1 LPYSPE
7 PNLFIDGLLTLGRPD
22 IRFGDAG
29 AEFLMLSE
37 TLHQTYG
44 EELTSA
50 HGPEA
55 SSAVQVDSQNNR
67 HPDRDQ
73 AFLTDFVGA
82 ATPTDLSRLAADFA
96 ATNFLP
102 QSHAV
107 PTTVNRQLFNTVGT
121 GFKEYKADLR
131 SPELSGGRPFAAP
144 VDHTPGGDTRTW
156 QRALSERQLK
166 QLGAQPHNQLVTAIS
181 LPAPDAG
188 PVPQPPADKE
198 TFTGVDPRV
207 ESTGQA
213 RTIGVPD
220 SQRLVAAHLVA
231 TSNDSGTIQQQFA
244 TATTMAD
251 RGGLS
256 LQPGSLYHAIAAA
269 VPGTDAD
276 GNRAATLRAG
286 RDRVNLDTAAEMR
299 RTGPYDN
306 AHFVRAALAP
316 DVPATTRRTDPLD
329 TAEIAR
335 IAAAHDVVE
344 LAAATGTKV
353 QLTIHDDSGN
363 PPRTHPVQGARPLGR
378 LELRRTVDAHGHATY
393 APYTPPVAPA
403 ADSDSEDDGPGF
415 GMFGDEDSDSDRGG
429 LDVFGSFAPAGDTST
444 SDATTPAPTAEP
456 VGSGLVL
463 ATPDDAATRS
473 IAGVYPDRSD
483 RYHVFAH
490 GEQQALQV
498 GTARISPAELAAQIR
513 ADGARWAGR
522 PIVLIV
528 CDSGIDRQN
537 GFAAQLARELPG
549 TPIIAPNG
557 VVWAGPTGH
566 AVVTASELRGPDGEP
581 VTPPEQGHHFV
592 RFEASATDPAQLT
605 VTDLGHILDSN
616 ATLGDVD
623 PGRMAQ
629 AIDQLAGWAQSDANR
644 LAARVQP
651 AVDTIA
657 PALADVPAAAS
668 AQQTAGDLSRDAQAD
683 HAGLATNRLDLEQRA
698 SQAPK
703 LAQAG
708 VDAANRAGDSPDARH
723 LRRIA
728 TEAQN
733 RVRDENGPV
742 RQSLSGA
749 AREAATVRDFRDD
762 AARAATTAARAS
774 EDLRYLRSSHDRLTT
789 LAAEARDRAD
799 RAVQAAADADAA
811 LKLPPGPQRDLALA
825 DALLRA
831 YPAVDGTS
839 RRLSESRRV
848 LSDLGMLG
856 DLPTAV
862 RDIRADAQDAADM
875 VAELTFQQPRVRAA
889 QAASVAHLDA
899 ARASLT
905 ASEQLITDVYDLAD
919 RLGVSPDPIGT
930 DTDSDLE
937 PPADLLTETTPD
949 DSGSDWDLEPPA
961 DLLTETALDDSD
973 WDLEPPA
980 DLLVETDDHG
990 RLVPFAA
997 APEPPVPL
1005 RPKDPRESN
1014 EQFERRLGAHLSRSP
1029 QVRETAV
1036 KVAARLNEVLNAA
1049 RAKPSPAGT
1058 PGKAFVQRKAD
1069 SAGQAGT
1076 GLKDTE
1082 VTSLLRD
1089 GNLREVMTALYN
1101 AAYYNKKPGAGE
1113 TTFKLL
1119 ALDIIRNR
1127 DWERSDRLG
1136 LDTAEL
1142 KAYADFLDNPLRQA
1156 VKQELPPEREFDGDD
1171 DPFRAFNLIAR
1182 SGDRRKA
1189 DLAVREQN
1197 ESGRT
1202 ARGSRDQV
1210 RGPYAVTPRQ
1220 LRLAGTDLGAFEAA
1234 FLRSKAAGPFTVD
1247 TMSTED
1253 VPLDQVVYGPDGRP
1267 DLSAV
1272 LGAKN
1277 TAAVTV
1283 EFGPEVDGRPSVS
1296 RVTREVF
1303 GTAKHP
1309 EPWKSWLGPDEQ
1321 GPELPLPWVSGRAFY
1336 RLDPDSA
1343 WFQEVSGEREIP
1355 VTSGTSLTSARL
1367 LTMFRMLNVP
1377 GVTERD
1383 FLAAATGW
1391 MLAADNHSLYEV
1403 LRGAEIAGVQLT
1415 ETPAA
1420 EITSAGRLYDEVRE
1434 AGLDMP
1440 ADDRPA
1446 PVEAVPAPAAVAGP
1460 GVVRTLVSGS
1470 SESAAA
1476 AATVTGPPGHFT
1488 VVSHDRF
1495 DDGRPVTARELAD
1508 RIRTDPQYTGQPITL
1523 IICDSGVP
1531 GGLAQQLADLLPG
1544 TDVHAPDGPVW
1555 TTRGGEAFVS
1565 AVSAYGPDGRPKPP
1579 QLPPT
1584 GTWRTYRSPAETG
1597 IDGRRSGPYLSGA
1610 DAGRSLTPDL
1620 HFAHRWASFQPVRVE
1635 GGRNTAF
1642 DALTRNSREVTPA
1655 NYRQTTIELKND
1667 GVPLS
1672 FVVNAMMPAAD
1683 IHQIPAVIASITDGL

>member
-1 LPYSPE
+1 
-7 PNLFIDGLLTLGRPD
+7 
-22 IRFGDAG
+22 
-29 AEFLMLSE
+29 
-37 TLHQTYG
+37 
-44 EELTSA
+44 
-50 HGPEA
+50 
-55 SSAVQVDSQNNR
+55 
-67 HPDRDQ
+67 
-73 AFLTDFVGA
+73 
-82 ATPTDLSRLAADFA
+82 
-96 ATNFLP
+96 TNFLP

-131 SPELSGGRPFAAP
+131 SPELAGGRPFAAP

-156 QRALSERQLK
+156 QQTLSERQLK

-198 TFTGVDPRV
+198 VFTGVDPRV
-207 ESTGQA
+207 ESTGEA

-244 TATTMAD
+244 AATMMAD

-256 LQPGSLYHAIAAA
+256 LQPDSLYHAIAE
-269 VPGTDAD
+269 VLPGTGPD
-276 GNRAATLRAG
+276 GNRTDTLRAG

-299 RTGPYDN
+299 RAGPYDN
-306 AHFVRAALAP
+306 AHFVRAVLAP
-316 DVPATTRRTDPLD
+316 DVPVDNRRADPLD
-329 TAEIAR
+329 AAEIAR

-363 PPRTHPVQGARPLGR
+363 PPRTYPVQGARPLGR
-378 LELRRTVDAHGHATY
+378 LELRRTVDAHGRATY
-393 APYTPPVAPA
+393 APYTPPVVPAP
-403 ADSDSEDDGPGF
+403 DSDTEDDDPGF
-415 GMFGDEDSDSDRGG
+415 GMFGDEDSDGDRGG
-429 LDVFGSFAPAGDTST
+429 LDLFGSFAPADGTST
-444 SDATTPAPTAEP
+444 TSAPATAPTAEP
-456 VGSGLVL
+456 VGAGLVL

-473 IAGVYPDRSD
+473 IAEAYPDRSD

-490 GEQQALQV
+490 GEQQALRV
-498 GTARISPAELAAQIR
+498 GTARISPAELAARIR
-513 ADGARWAGR
+513 ADHARWAGR

-528 CDSGIDRQN
+528 CDSGIDREN

-549 TPIIAPNG
+549 TPVIAPNG

-581 VTPPEQGHHFV
+581 ITPPEQGHHFV

-605 VTDLGHILDSN
+605 VTDLGHVLDSN

-623 PGRMAQ
+623 PDRMAR
-629 AIDQLAGWAQSDANR
+629 AIDQLAGWARSDATQ
-644 LAARVQP
+644 LATDVQP

-668 AQQTAGDLSRDAQAD
+668 AHQTAREISGDAQAD
-683 HAGLATNRLDLEQRA
+683 HADLAANRLDLEQRA
-698 SQAPK
+698 DQAPK
-703 LAQAG
+703 LAQAAD
-708 VDAANRAGDSPDARH
+708 DAANRAGGSPDGRH

-733 RVRDENGPV
+733 RVRDQSGPV
-742 RQSLSGA
+742 RRSLAGA

-762 AARAATTAARAS
+762 AARAETTAGRAA
-774 EDLRYLRSSHDRLTT
+774 EDLQYLQSAHDRLTA
-789 LAAEARDRAD
+789 LATEARDRAD
-799 RAVQAAADADAA
+799 RAAQAAADADAA
-811 LKLPPGPQRDLALA
+811 RKLPPGPQRDLALA
-825 DALLRA
+825 DSLLRA
-831 YPAVDGTS
+831 YPALNATAE
-839 RRLSESRRV
+839 RLTESRQV

-856 DLPTAV
+856 DLPAAV
-862 RDIRADAQDAADM
+862 RDIRADAQDAADQ
-875 VAELTFQQPRVRAA
+875 VAEVAFQQPRAHAA
-889 QAASVAHLDA
+889 HAASVAHMDA
-899 ARASLT
+899 AHNSLT
-905 ASEQLITDVYDLAD
+905 TSEQLLTDVYDLAD
-919 RLGVSPDPIGT
+919 QLGVSPEPIGT
-930 DTDSDLE
+930 DSDSNLD
-937 PPADLLTETTPD
+937 PPADLLAETT
-949 DSGSDWDLEPPA
+949 
-961 DLLTETALDDSD
+961 LDDSD
-973 WDLEPPA
+973 SDLDPPA
-980 DLLVETDDHG
+980 DLLVETDDRG
-990 RLVPFAA
+990 RLVPFGT
-997 APEPPVPL
+997 APEPPAPL
-1005 RPKDPRESN
+1005 RPKSPQESN

-1029 QVRETAV
+1029 RIRDTAV
-1036 KVAARLNEVLNAA
+1036 KVAARLNEVLNDAK
-1049 RAKPSPAGT
+1049 AKPSPTGA

-1076 GLKDTE
+1076 GLKDAE
-1082 VTSLLRD
+1082 VASLLRD

-1101 AAYYNKKPGAGE
+1101 AAYYNKKPGPGE

-1127 DWERSDRLG
+1127 DWARSDRLG

-1142 KAYADFLDNPLRQA
+1142 KAYAEFLDNPLRQA

-1182 SGDRRKA
+1182 SGDRQKA

-1220 LRLAGTDLGAFEAA
+1220 LRLAGTDLGTFETA
-1234 FLRSKAAGPFTVD
+1234 FLRSRAAGPFTVD

-1253 VPLDQVVYGPDGRP
+1253 VPLDQVTYGPDGRP
-1267 DLSAV
+1267 DLSTV
-1272 LGAKN
+1272 LSARN

-1283 EFGPEVDGRPSVS
+1283 EFGPEVDGRPAVS
-1296 RVTREVF
+1296 RVTREVL

-1309 EPWKSWLGPDEQ
+1309 EPWKSWLGANEQ

-1336 RLDPDSA
+1336 RLDPASA
-1343 WFQEVSGEREIP
+1343 WFQEVNQEREIP

-1377 GVTERD
+1377 GVSERD
-1383 FLAAATGW
+1383 FLAAATAW

-1415 ETPAA
+1415 DTPAA
-1420 EITSAGRLYDEVRE
+1420 EITSAGQLYDEVRR

-1440 ADDRPA
+1440 ADDRPV
-1446 PVEAVPAPAAVAGP
+1446 PVEPAPALAPMAEPTVI
-1460 GVVRTLVSGS
+1460 RTLGSGS
-1470 SESAAA
+1470 SEDAA
-1476 AATVTGPPGHFT
+1476 AATTVTAPPGHFT
-1488 VVSHDRF
+1488 VVSHDTL
-1495 DDGRPVTARELAD
+1495 DDGRPITAQDLAD
-1508 RIRTDPQYTGQPITL
+1508 QIRNDPQYTGQPITL

-1531 GGLAQQLADLLPG
+1531 GGLAQQLADLMPG

-1555 TTRGGEAFVS
+1555 TTRSGEAFVS

-1597 IDGRRSGPYLSGA
+1597 IDGKQSGPYLSGTNA
-1610 DAGRSLTPDL
+1610 DRSLTPDL
-1620 HFAHRWASFQPVRVE
+1620 HFAHKWATFQPVRVE
-1635 GGRNTAF
+1635 GGRNAAF
-1642 DALTRNSREVTPA
+1642 DALTQQSR
-1655 NYRQTTIELKND
+1655 D
-1667 GVPLS
+1667 
-1672 FVVNAMMPAAD
+1672 
-1683 IHQIPAVIASITDGL
+1683 